1 MDLRPT
7 ALPNLASTYRLRLL
21 LAFQRQDHLR
31 GEAHSIPLKSPRMR
45 RHSRPCA
52 FNPSLITQHVNE
64 DTAVGRASPD
74 LSFLPIT
81 ALDLTLHGL
90 DGVSGEQICQWE
102 QHVAR
107 RIDHDGRLSKARSKN
122 LRIHKRPACV
132 VPIV

>member
-21 LAFQRQDHLR
+21 LAFQRQVHLR
-31 GEAHSIPLKSPRMR
+31 GESHSIPLKSPRMR
-45 RHSRPCA
+45 RHSRPWA

-90 DGVSGEQICQWE
+90 DRASGEQICQWE

-107 RIDHDGRLSKARSKN
+107 RSDYDGRISGATSNSLQ
-122 LRIHKRPACV
+122 IHKRPACV
-132 VPIV
+132 VPVV